1 MGEERMIRF
10 CRKGDLC
17 FLQLLLLNV
26 LPIQGL
32 TAALVLCALACAQA
46 QELPMEQDR
55 NSQALAL
62 EEKRIVSILQ
72 DKLAELEKREEA
84 VRAKEKELKILRKNV
99 ENTMERMQQIRA
111 GIEDRIEKQRR
122 LRMEKVKELSGIYEN
137 MNAAR
142 AAQAMLSMDRDLA
155 IGILSNM
162 RRKLAGEVLDQMP
175 GEKAAEI
182 SRDYSN
188 MGGEPPP

>member
-1 MGEERMIRF
+1 
-10 CRKGDLC
+10 
-17 FLQLLLLNV
+17 
-26 LPIQGL
+26 
-32 TAALVLCALACAQA
+32 
-46 QELPMEQDR
+46 MEQDR